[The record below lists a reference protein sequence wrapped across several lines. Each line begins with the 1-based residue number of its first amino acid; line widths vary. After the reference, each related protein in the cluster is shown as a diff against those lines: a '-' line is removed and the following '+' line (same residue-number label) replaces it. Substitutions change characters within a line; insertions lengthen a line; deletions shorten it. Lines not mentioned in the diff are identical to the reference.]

1 MKSKKY
7 LLSILS
13 VFIIIVSYI
22 IYVSNNDTVFAN
34 INKSML
40 IKSEVDFIRD
50 KCNNGEKMFCEFNKI
65 VDSAIKGEIDN
76 VIYYMEKLENRGNNK
91 DSYPVDCHVLAHTI
105 GKILF
110 YHLGLK
116 NSVLTKNI
124 CTAGIY
130 HGAFEEWGT
139 ISNLNEVKKV
149 IINICDNKDK
159 QSISYK
165 LCIHGTGR
173 ALYRSINDVIVGSDG
188 CSEAFKNREDELS
201 CFEGVLSS
209 HILIEFGKKNYLSF
223 KVENDYLNKLIKDCE
238 LIDSKYTRGCIGI
251 TLIEY
256 SKQKLFSKNSDLLTM
271 TEKEIFEEKEKFLLK
286 LSDYAILCQDLDNFS
301 SQHACAQSVGFALL
315 ELLGAFESEYLKSNL
330 NRNNEDYDKYSQID
344 ASRYPSH
351 FFSVVKKED
360 ILKSINVCT
369 KFNEEHIGACI
380 GGAVTFV
387 LGRLSDAKLAE
398 ELCKISNK
406 DVISNKDDICVNLKD
421 QIMIYT
427 KLN

>member
-1 MKSKKY
+1 MRSKKY
-7 LLSILS
+7 IISILS
-13 VFIIIVSYI
+13 IFIIIFSYI

-40 IKSEVDFIRD
+40 IKSDVDFIRD
-50 KCNNGEKMFCEFNKI
+50 KCNLGNKMFCDYTKI

-76 VIYYMEKLENRGNNK
+76 VMYYMEKLENRSNNN
-91 DSYPVDCHVLAHTI
+91 DSYPIDCHGFAHTI
-105 GKILF
+105 GKIIY
-110 YHLGLK
+110 YHLGLV
-116 NSVLTKNI
+116 NTVLTKNI

-139 ISNLNEVKKV
+139 NSDLSDVKKV
-149 IINICDNKDK
+149 IINICNKKDK

-165 LCIHGTGR
+165 LCVHGTGR
-173 ALYRSINDVIVGSDG
+173 ALYRSINDVSVGSDG
-188 CSEAFKNREDELS
+188 CSEAFIKTEDEVT
-201 CFEGVLSS
+201 CFTGVLSS
-209 HILIEFGKKNYLSF
+209 HILMEFAKKNELESGYI
-223 KVENDYLNKLIKDCE
+223 NKLIKDCE
-238 LIDSKYTRGCIGI
+238 LIDSKYTLGCIGI
-251 TLIEY
+251 TIIEY
-256 SKQKLFSKNSDLLTM
+256 SKQKLFSMNSDLLTM

-301 SQHACAQSVGFALL
+301 SQHACAQGVGFALL

-330 NRNNEDYDKYSQID
+330 NRNNEDYEKYSQLD
-344 ASRYPSH
+344 SPRYPSH
-351 FFSVVKKED
+351 IYSVVKKED

-406 DVISNKDDICVNLKD
+406 DDICVNLKN
-421 QIMIYT
+421 QIEIYT